1 MPTDLLAFAC
11 SRTHTNSLPPSPI
24 SNVFRH
30 RCKFCR
36 MSVLQYGDAACQVDP
51 IVMPATNAISERSF
65 SALRHLKT
73 WLRSTMHQS
82 RLNWCMLLHVHCE
95 DTDKLDLT
103 ALANEFIGRNA
114 SRHSEILCNCVFNFN
129 VHNYNILLKSFT
141 SGHAQNHSQEAYLK
155 KKNTGGA
162 CPQTPLGGCAHSAQH
177 ITAYDVW

>member
-1 MPTDLLAFAC
+1 
-11 SRTHTNSLPPSPI
+11 
-24 SNVFRH
+24 
-30 RCKFCR
+30 

-155 KKNTGGA
+155 KKI
-162 CPQTPLGGCAHSAQH
+162 LGEH
-177 ITAYDVW
+177 VPRPP